1 MAVVATYA
9 VLACSSL
16 PPRSVE
22 ELAADTAIAAKVEA
36 ALVVD
41 PDIYARHIDV
51 AVNRVSCASENS
63 FTSKHIW
70 LSARRCPSYESLLVV
85 LLRFRHAAL
94 AFAQVSCACGSN
106 VPNPLARGINKDAN

>member
-36 ALVVD
+36 ALVAD

-51 AVNRVSCASENS
+51 AVNRGVVRLGEFVYLKAHLVERSSLPILRK
-63 FTSKHIW
+63 F
-70 LSARRCPSYESLLVV
+70 ARR
-85 LLRFRHAAL
+85 FI
-94 AFAQVSCACGSN
+94 AF
-106 VPNPLARGINKDAN
+106 